1 MANEQETD
9 AVKVSWK
16 ALLQQRFDNREEARL
31 SVQNYGSQCNKKLK
45 MESGM
50 SNGKRMVFMCS
61 CSLEKGTGK
70 WKAKQFVRPLDD
82 DGNEK
87 SLTKEQNSV
96 FCQNFANE
104 QNLCPVKIVVTVHKD
119 KFWHIVKDTIHEHSF
134 TCTSTARPSRKEAAR
149 CTNVNESIRNFNP
162 KGKQVQASLHDISTN
177 LPINAMPLHS
187 CY

>member
-1 MANEQETD
+1 
-9 AVKVSWK
+9 
-16 ALLQQRFDNREEARL
+16 
-31 SVQNYGSQCNKKLK
+31 
-45 MESGM
+45 ME
-50 SNGKRMVFMCS
+50 N
-61 CSLEKGTGK
+61 GK

-87 SLTKEQNSV
+87 PLTREQNSV

-119 KFWHIVKDTIHEHSF
+119 KRWHIVQDAIHEHSF

-162 KGKQVQASLHDISTN
+162 KGKQIRNSLHDISTN
-177 LPINAMPLHS
+177 FPIDSMRLYT
-187 CY
+187 CYRLKADVRKQQDKDYLDDWAKLEGTK